1 MSKPRSIRNTDRP
14 STRPSVR
21 PLSIDATVVRI
32 DAPTPLPSAPPP
44 PLHPH
49 RFPTLRLI
57 NDDAIDA
64 TGSNEVGED
73 SAAFRGINRR
83 KHHRFGLVR
92 SSKVFRRAS
101 GSFVP
106 ARTVNLS
113 VGGALIEAA
122 AARPFEVGEIIDLGV
137 AYRGA
142 AAVAQDAMQQ
152 AIVVRVQALDEQRQ
166 TVAVRYV
173 NPHHLERRAA

>member
-1 MSKPRSIRNTDRP
+1 V
-14 STRPSVR
+14 RPSVR
-21 PLSIDATVVRI
+21 ALSIPLNAAT
-32 DAPTPLPSAPPP
+32 AEAELPALPRLATATSPGESASAERP
-44 PLHPH
+44 PL
-49 RFPTLRLI
+49 LRLVG
-57 NDDAIDA
+57 DDAA
-64 TGSNEVGED
+64 TARGVEAMNDEE

-83 KHHRFGLVR
+83 KHHRFALVR

-101 GSFVP
+101 ASFVP

-152 AIVVRVQALDEQRQ
+152 AIVVRVQTLDEQRQ

>member
-1 MSKPRSIRNTDRP
+1 MSKPRP
-14 STRPSVR
+14 TRPSVR
-21 PLSIDATVVRI
+21 PSIRPTVRALSIDLTATT
-32 DAPTPLPSAPPP
+32 DACSSASEALAPASSPPVTHAP
-44 PLHPH
+44 K
-49 RFPTLRLI
+49 LRLI
-57 NDDAIDA
+57 NADASSEI
-64 TGSNEVGED
+64 GENGD
-73 SAAFRGINRR
+73 ESAAFRGINRR
-83 KHHRFGLVR
+83 KHHRFSLVR

-101 GSFVP
+101 ASFVP